1 MSTSCFFF
9 KKVRRTRLGCQFVR
23 EKLFVHLFV
32 RIYPSR
38 FFFWREDLFSEPLL
52 VDKMLTG
59 VCQSTTGIGIDRQ
72 FVVIHYPSRLFSHG
86 RICFRSHF
94 WWTRCWHYVVQ
105 WKELLR
111 TVSLFVRNCPSRFF
125 SDGRIWLWCQFWW
138 TRCWQSKL
146 PNGKNACW
154 WSICSWEIGVLF
166 NDKNGYWQSICSWEI
181 VQKLSIALLFW
192 LETLFLKSLLMD
204 KMLIGTLDSTIRTAI
219 GGQFVR
225 EKLSI
230 AFLFWR
236 ENLFSK
242 ALLVDMMLTGSCHS
256 TIRAV
261 FACQIVLEKLSIAL
275 LFWRKTVFHV
285 TSGGQDVDGE
295 VVFHGKICYWQSIC
309 SRDINRPFVC
319 NCPLRASFLSGEL
332 VLEVFFGEPDVD
344 RSEFVND
351 NNCWYYSSHFF
362 SMDGI
367 YFRSYFRRNR
377 CWLRSVCISTSLFFT
392 SLIDWI
398 FFCSIY
404 YYDKKIILTSETY
417 YKNQET
423 SKSKW

>member
-1 MSTSCFFF
+1 MGEFDFDVSSGGQDVDRASYPT
-9 KKVRRTRLGCQFVR
+9 VRTLVGGQFVR
-23 EKLFVHLFV
+23 EKLVCFSTIRTVIDSQFV
-32 RIYPSR
+32 R
-38 FFFWREDLFSEPLL
+38 E
-52 VDKMLTG
+52 
-59 VCQSTTGIGIDRQ
+59 
-72 FVVIHYPSRLFSHG
+72 
-86 RICFRSHF
+86 
-94 WWTRCWHYVVQ
+94 
-105 WKELLR
+105 
-111 TVSLFVRNCPSRFF
+111 
-125 SDGRIWLWCQFWW
+125 
-138 TRCWQSKL
+138 
-146 PNGKNACW
+146 
-154 WSICSWEIGVLF
+154 
-166 NDKNGYWQSICSWEI
+166 
-181 VQKLSIALLFW
+181 KLSIALLFW
-192 LETLFLKSLLMD
+192 LETLLLKSLLVDKMLIGTLDSTIRTAIGGQFVREKLVCFSTIRTVIDSQFVREKLSIALLFWLETLLLKSLLVD

-236 ENLFSK
+236 ENLFLK

-344 RSEFVND
+344 RSEFVNE